1 MLSRRRSEVWERK
14 GSMERA
20 RDCRFGV
27 KGAGAALSA
36 CREVGSESE
45 LVDEEEEEEE
55 GGRVCK
61 YEVNRWE
68 LWMVRGSSSRISW

>member
-27 KGAGAALSA
+27 KGAGAALRA
-36 CREVGSESE
+36 CKEVGSESG
-45 LVDEEEEEEE
+45 LVDDED

-61 YEVNRWE
+61 YEVNRCE
-68 LWMVRGSSSRISW
+68 LWMVRGSSSKISW

>member
-27 KGAGAALSA
+27 RGAGAALRA
-36 CREVGSESE
+36 WRDVGSVSG
-45 LVDEEEEEEE
+45 LGDEEEEE